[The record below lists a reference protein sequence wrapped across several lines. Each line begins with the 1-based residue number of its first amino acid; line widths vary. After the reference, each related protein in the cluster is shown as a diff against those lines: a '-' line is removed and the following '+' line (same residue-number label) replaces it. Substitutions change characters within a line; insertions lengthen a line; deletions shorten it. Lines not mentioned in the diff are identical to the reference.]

1 MKNEASLDKW
11 KPFKT
16 EIQHSLHRPGVE
28 PGSPTWQASILPL
41 NHRCCDA
48 GSVWLIF
55 NKPWNLYWISF
66 YSEDTP
72 GAAQPTRHAEDVV
85 REWRTPHALLTI
97 ASWYSFCQPKD
108 TTQSCTAWRTSW
120 RRTEWKSP
128 WTKKIPWIYATTG
141 SGDKGAGNNIH
152 HRRRGSDY
160 DSPSHLEEV
169 YKRKRDKYDSLGI
182 TLPLVIGSTGAWIES
197 NDDIKALLWTAEA
210 SPWLNSSSSACQ
222 LQAIETESHARS
234 LPSLWHECLN

>member
-16 EIQHSLHRPGVE
+16 KIQHSLHRPGVE

-48 GSVWLIF
+48 GSVWLLL

-128 WTKKIPWIYATTG
+128 WTKKFHESRLRPDLVTKARGTTYII
-141 SGDKGAGNNIH
+141 DVVVT
-152 HRRRGSDY
+152 Y
-160 DSPSHLEEV
+160 DSPASTPTPGRDSGGRRGKWPLRGRWKWCTPICRPDETTTIALEHRR
-169 YKRKRDKYDSLGI
+169 Y
-182 TLPLVIGSTGAWIES
+182 
-197 NDDIKALLWTAEA
+197 N
-210 SPWLNSSSSACQ
+210 
-222 LQAIETESHARS
+222 QAQ
-234 LPSLWHECLN
+234 